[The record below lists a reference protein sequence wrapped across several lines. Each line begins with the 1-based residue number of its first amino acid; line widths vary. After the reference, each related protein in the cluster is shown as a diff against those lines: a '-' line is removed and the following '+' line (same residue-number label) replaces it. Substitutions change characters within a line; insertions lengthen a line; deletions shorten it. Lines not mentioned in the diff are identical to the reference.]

1 MTLQAV
7 TFTKDMSLTAALNKV
22 MQSVTLGGPVIDENE
37 KVVGFL
43 SEQDLLDKLVKASYH
58 CQDTHTVQECM
69 HEDVLSVSPEMSVI
83 ELADMMKVGKPK
95 MYPVVDDRGKLVGII
110 TRRDV
115 LRAIGMTLNECFKHP
130 V

>member
-1 MTLQAV
+1 MHSLKVKDYMTLQAV

-58 CQDTHTVQECM
+58 CQ
-69 HEDVLSVSPEMSVI
+69 
-83 ELADMMKVGKPK
+83 
-95 MYPVVDDRGKLVGII
+95 
-110 TRRDV
+110 
-115 LRAIGMTLNECFKHP
+115 
-130 V
+130 